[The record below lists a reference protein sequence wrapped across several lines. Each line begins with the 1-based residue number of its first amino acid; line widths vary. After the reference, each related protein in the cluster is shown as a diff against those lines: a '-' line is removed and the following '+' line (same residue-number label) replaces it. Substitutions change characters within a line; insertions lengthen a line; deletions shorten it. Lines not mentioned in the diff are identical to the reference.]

1 MRRKASDLRKRA
13 DAITGTSEDDMRRV
27 NSLLWKAQAI
37 EDQATNLV
45 SRAEI
50 PLDITIRPIINLL

>member
-13 DAITGTSEDDMRRV
+13 DAITGTGEDDIRRV
-27 NSLLWKAQAI
+27 NTLLWKAQAI